1 MSSLA
6 TRLRE
11 RIQREGPISFRDWMQ
26 SALYDQRDG
35 YYCRPD
41 RIRQGRA
48 GDYRT
53 APETSSL
60 FAVTFT
66 NYFAKLFDELGAPD
80 PFTILEAGAG
90 SGEFAFGVLTSL
102 RSHHPKVF
110 KATRYLI
117 EEIGPASQ
125 LEERLSEFRGTL
137 SVRRPSSESTV
148 SLSLVGATNQALSHG
163 RADDTFTGIIFSNE
177 LIDAFPVHRV
187 VMREGRIRELC
198 VGTEA
203 EKFVWT
209 ECDPGAELIAYLE
222 RTDLMLAEGQF
233 AEINLAAETFVNEAA
248 AALTRGFVITVDY
261 GAERTEL
268 LSDPER
274 RAGTLRGFHRHQI
287 VEDVLASPGEIDLT
301 STVDWTQLKTV
312 GEQTQLRTVRH
323 EPLHKFLLAEGL
335 LEELERLAGTGT
347 GADAVQLRTGAR
359 EMIMPHGMAASFQV
373 LVQQKVSEAQP

>member
-26 SALYDQRDG
+26 AALYDQREG

-66 NYFAKLFDELGAPD
+66 NYFAKLFDDLGAPD

-90 SGEFAFGVLTSL
+90 SGEFAFGVLTTL

-117 EEIGPASQ
+117 EEMGPASRI
-125 LEERLSEFRGTL
+125 EERLSDFREKI
-137 SVRRPSSESTV
+137 SFRSRSSESPV
-148 SLSLVGATNQALSHG
+148 SLSLVRDTNQALPDG

-187 VMREGRIRELC
+187 VMREDRIRELC
-198 VGTEA
+198 VGAEA
-203 EKFVWT
+203 EKFLWT

-233 AEINLAAETFVNEAA
+233 AEINLAAEKFVSQAA
-248 AALTRGFVITVDY
+248 AALTQGFLITVDY
-261 GAERTEL
+261 GAEQTEL
-268 LSDPER
+268 LSDPQR
-274 RAGTLRGFHRHQI
+274 RSGTLRGFQRHQI

-301 STVDWTQLKTV
+301 STIDWTQMKTA
-312 GEQTQLRTVRH
+312 GEQNQLRTVRH

-335 LEELERLAGTGT
+335 LDELERSAGTGT
-347 GADAVQLRTGAR
+347 GAVAVQLRTGAR
-359 EMIMPHGMAASFQV
+359 EMIMPHGLAASFQV
-373 LVQQKVSEAQP
+373 LVQQKVSAARP